1 MRRTSKVLILAALLV
16 LGTSGQAGA
25 HELGPLSESKA
36 EALAVAYAER
46 EGHRIFHME
55 DLSATVLCGRL
66 GRYEATCAMTLG
78 LRFTLA
84 PGVEP
89 THVNGRV
96 LVRKIG
102 VGRFRYRLEQ
112 EWEVLPA
119 GDSGLEEW
127 PSEAERASEESSPL

>member
-1 MRRTSKVLILAALLV
+1 MRRPRKVLILAALLV
-16 LGTSGQAGA
+16 LGASGQAGA
-25 HELGPLSESKA
+25 HELGALSESKA
-36 EALAVAYAER
+36 EALAVSYAER
-46 EGHRIFHME
+46 EGHRIFHIE

-102 VGRFRYRLEQ
+102 VGRFRYRLQQ

-127 PSEAERASEESSPL
+127 PSEAERASAESSPL